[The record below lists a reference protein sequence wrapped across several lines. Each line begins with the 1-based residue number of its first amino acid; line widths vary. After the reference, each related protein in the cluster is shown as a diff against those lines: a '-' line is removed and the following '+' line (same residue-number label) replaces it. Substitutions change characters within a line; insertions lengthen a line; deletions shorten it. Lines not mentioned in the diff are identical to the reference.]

1 MWKGIQIGDN
11 FVIPSFGIMIFLA
24 FIACNYFIRKILKE
38 RNIDIRIGDN
48 IVFWAAL
55 GGILGAKL
63 YYLFEFGFDSLKK
76 GYNFL
81 LDGEFQLAIA
91 EFGSGVVFY
100 GGLLGGL
107 LAVSLYLFVKK
118 LSWLTYADIVAPL
131 LALGHSIGRIGCFLV
146 HDCDGIQCSYSFF
159 PLAIQF
165 PDESFYRFPTQLYEM
180 IAYLAVFLYLYSYRN
195 KINFRGELFFEY
207 LFLVGFIRF
216 LIEFI
221 REHPVSDT
229 GFSFMYLSLSGA
241 QYVSLLMMLV
251 GFCLH
256 YKLRDNSIK

>member
-1 MWKGIQIGDN
+1 MHSAPETWYWTHVN
-11 FVIPSFGIMIFLA
+11 
-24 FIACNYFIRKILKE
+24 
-38 RNIDIRIGDN
+38 
-48 IVFWAAL
+48 
-55 GGILGAKL
+55 
-63 YYLFEFGFDSLKK
+63 
-76 GYNFL
+76 

-107 LAVSLYLFVKK
+107 LAVSLYLFIKK

-146 HDCDGIQCSYSFF
+146 HDCDGIQCSYTVF

-195 KINFRGELFFEY
+195 KINFKGELFFEY

-221 REHPVSDT
+221 RLNPLYFLNLT
-229 GFSFMYLSLSGA
+229 GA
-241 QYVSLLMMLV
+241 QIISIIMILVASILMKINNQKKYLY
-251 GFCLH
+251 G
-256 YKLRDNSIK
+256 KN

>member
-1 MWKGIQIGDN
+1 MWRGIQIGDS
-11 FVIPSFGIMIFLA
+11 FMIPSFGIMIFLA
-24 FIACNYFIRKILKE
+24 FVTCNYFIRKTLREKK
-38 RNIDIRIGDN
+38 IDIEIGDN
-48 IVFWAAL
+48 IIFWAAV

-63 YYLFEFGFDSLKK
+63 YYLIEFGFEPIKK

-107 LAVSLYLFVKK
+107 IAVSLFLFIKK

-146 HDCDGIQCSYSFF
+146 HDCDGVESSYRFF
-159 PLAIQF
+159 PLAVQF
-165 PDESFYRFPTQLYEM
+165 PDEIIYRFPTQLYEM
-180 IAYLAVFLYLYSYRN
+180 GAYFLIFIYLYSYRN
-195 KINFRGELFFEY
+195 KINFKGELFFEY
-207 LFLVGFIRF
+207 LFLTGFVRF

-221 REHPVSDT
+221 REHPMSES
-229 GFSFMYLSLSGA
+229 GFSFMYLGLSGA
-241 QYVSLLMMLV
+241 QYISLLMILV
-251 GFCLH
+251 GFFMH
-256 YKLRDNSIK
+256 YKLRSSSK